1 MKLVYKNNKLTIFS
15 IFLVLIIFIDYLF
28 RYNIYKKTSYV
39 LVIIVLITIVII
51 YKRIKKYDL
60 EYQKKENNE
69 KEYLEFEKNY
79 NLNIEKLEELEIQ
92 NIENLTDIVKLDEI
106 FSIILNNS
114 NNMIFIKNQDLE
126 FEVVNNKF
134 LNYFDFE
141 KETVIGKTSKI
152 FRRNFYSKQQLKNEN
167 KENMDLLLRN
177 IDSVEEK
184 KCFENYLKIKY
195 CFFIKKN
202 IFIYNNEKYIL
213 GIMKDIT
220 EEEKKENKYIDII
233 YNLRKQI
240 IKKEKLLLYFDEFS
254 DLLDNLIFN
263 TNNGLENLIIKL
275 FDLSSILMEEADY
288 SSVYIFSENK
298 VKYLKANGYDINV
311 LNEAK
316 IPKEEFYND
325 LIKESHIE
333 INDKISNIFFP
344 EKGFKSNDI
353 AESIRIP
360 LIIDND
366 FYGSMS
372 FDIDNKSKRNYS
384 EGSLSIMNSITK
396 LIKIVLSLASKEFN
410 EETYEK
416 SMIKVLLNT
425 LEIHDEYTTDHSD
438 NVAIYARELGI
449 KLNLSKKDIERLY
462 WAGIVHD
469 IGKIEIPSEILNKKE
484 RLTVGEYELI
494 KTHPV
499 IGYEALSSLES
510 LKDISIYVK
519 HHHERI
525 DGDGYPDALKGDEIP
540 YISKILT
547 VVDSWDA
554 MTSNRSYRKPLTVEE
569 AVYQLKKN
577 IGTQFD
583 KQIVNT
589 FLNLLY
595 DKKIIGEKLYNE
607 KVN

>member
-1 MKLVYKNNKLTIFS
+1 MNLVYNNKLILFS
-15 IFLVLIIFIDYLF
+15 ILLVSTIFIDYLF
-28 RYNIYKKTSYV
+28 RYNSYIKTAV
-39 LVIIVLITIVII
+39 FLLIVVLIMIVMI
-51 YKRIKKYDL
+51 YKRIIEYNL
-60 EYQKKENNE
+60 EYQKKENNK
-69 KEYLEFEKNY
+69 KEYLQFEKNY
-79 NLNIEKLEELEIQ
+79 NLNIKKLEKLEIQ
-92 NIENLTDIVKLDEI
+92 YVESLTDKVKLDEI
-106 FSIILNNS
+106 FSVILNNS
-114 NNMIFIKNQDLE
+114 NNLIFIKNQNLE

-152 FRRNFYSKQQLKNEN
+152 FRRNFYSEEQLKNEI
-167 KENMDLLLRN
+167 KENIGLLLA
-177 IDSVEEK
+177 DLDFVEGK
-184 KCFENYLKIKY
+184 KYYENYFKIRN

-220 EEEKKENKYIDII
+220 EVEKKENEYTEII
-233 YNLRKQI
+233 YNLRNQI
-240 IKKEKLLLYFDEFS
+240 IKKEKLSLYFDKFS

-263 TNNGLENLIIKL
+263 TNNELENLIIKL
-275 FDLSSILMEEADY
+275 FNLSTILMEEADY

-311 LNEAK
+311 LNEVK
-316 IPKEEFYND
+316 IPKERFYND

-333 INDKISNIFFP
+333 INDKISNIFIT
-344 EKGFKSNDI
+344 EKGFRSNDI
-353 AESIRIP
+353 AEAIRIP

-372 FDIDNKSKRNYS
+372 FDIDRKSKKNYS
-384 EGSLSIMNSITK
+384 DASLSIMNSITK

-438 NVAIYARELGI
+438 NVAIYARKLGV
-449 KLNLSKKDIERLY
+449 KLNLPKKDVERLY

-469 IGKIEIPSEILNKKE
+469 IGKIEIPYEILNKTDK
-484 RLTVGEYELI
+484 LTVGEYELI

-525 DGDGYPDALKGDEIP
+525 DGDGYPDALKEDEIP

-569 AVYQLKKN
+569 AVYQLIKN
-577 IGTQFD
+577 SGTQFD
-583 KQIVNT
+583 KQIVNI

-595 DKKIIGEKLYNE
+595 DEKIIGEKLYNK

>member
-1 MKLVYKNNKLTIFS
+1 MKLIYNNKLILFS
-15 IFLVLIIFIDYLF
+15 ILLVLIIFIDSLF
-28 RYNIYKKTSYV
+28 RYNNYIKVSLV
-39 LVIIVLITIVII
+39 LLIILLVMIFMI

-60 EYQKKENNE
+60 EYQKKEKDE
-69 KEYLEFEKNY
+69 KEYLQFEKKY
-79 NLNIEKLEELEIQ
+79 NLNIEKLEKLKIQ
-92 NIENLTDIVKLDEI
+92 NVENLTDIVKLDEI
-106 FSIILNNS
+106 FFTILNNS
-114 NNMIFIKNQDLE
+114 NNIIFIKNWNLE

-134 LNYFDFE
+134 LDFFDLE
-141 KETVIGKTSKI
+141 KESVIRKTSKI
-152 FRRNFYSKQQLKNEN
+152 LRRNFYSKEQLKNEN
-167 KENMDLLLRN
+167 KQNMDLLLGN
-177 IDSVEEK
+177 INSVEEK
-184 KCFENYLKIKY
+184 KCFENYLKINH

-220 EEEKKENKYIDII
+220 EEVKKEKKYTNII
-233 YNLRKQI
+233 YNLREQI
-240 IKKEKLLLYFDEFS
+240 IKKEKLLSYFDKFS
-254 DLLDNLIFN
+254 DLLDNLIFDA
-263 TNNGLENLIIKL
+263 NNELENLIVKL
-275 FDLSSILMEEADY
+275 FDLSAILMEEADY
-288 SSVYIFSENK
+288 SSVYIFNENK
-298 VKYLKANGYDINV
+298 IKYLKVNGYDINV
-311 LNEAK
+311 LNEAQ
-316 IPKEEFYND
+316 IPKEKFYD
-325 LIKESHIE
+325 GLIKEPHIE
-333 INDKISNIFFP
+333 INDKISNIFIY
-344 EKGFKSNDI
+344 ENGFKSKNL

-360 LIIDND
+360 LIIDDD

-372 FDIDNKSKRNYS
+372 FDIDNKSKKNYS
-384 EGSLSIMNSITK
+384 EGSWSIMNSITK
-396 LIKIVLSLASKEFN
+396 LINIVISLASREFN

-425 LEIHDEYTTDHSD
+425 LKIHDEYTTDHSD
-438 NVAIYARELGI
+438 NVAIYARKLGI

-469 IGKIEIPSEILNKKE
+469 IGKIEIPYEILNKKD
-484 RLTVGEYELI
+484 RLTMGEYELI

-499 IGYEALSSLES
+499 IGYEALSSLDS

-554 MTSNRSYRKPLTVEE
+554 MTSNRPYRKPLTLDE

-577 IGTQFD
+577 SGTQFD
-583 KQIVNT
+583 KQIVNA

-595 DKKIIGEKLYNE
+595 DEKVICEKLYNE
-607 KVN
+607 VN